1 MDGTP
6 VGRRLTAA
14 LRANGLAYDARNKRV
29 SCRGR
34 REIDLPWSYLG
45 ADDRA
50 GPNYTGQGAVDSSYA
65 VA

>member
-1 MDGTP
+1 M
-6 VGRRLTAA
+6 GRRLTAA
-14 LRANGLAYDARNKRV
+14 LRANGLVYDARNKRV

-34 REIDLPWSYLG
+34 GEIDPLWSYLG

-50 GPNYTGQGAVDSSYA
+50 GPNDTGQGAVDSYSA